1 MNNTVEVLCLDGLE
15 AAIIGHT
22 TRDGE
27 TEVLVY
33 DAVMV
38 ERLLLSLGYVDF
50 GVFDF
55 EKQLIEYEGLSSQNR
70 PVFVYLDTS
79 IQDKLVDS
87 PLTRPKNS
95 GLH

>member
-1 MNNTVEVLCLDGLE
+1 MDTTVEVLCLDGLE

-33 DAVMV
+33 DAAMV
-38 ERLLLSLGYVDF
+38 EKLLVSLGYVNF

-55 EKQLIEYEGLSSQNR
+55 EKQLIEHEGLSSHNR
-70 PVFVYLDTS
+70 PLFVYLDTS
-79 IQDKLVDS
+79 IQDKLVEPS
-87 PLTRPKNS
+87 PTRPRNPR
-95 GLH
+95 LH